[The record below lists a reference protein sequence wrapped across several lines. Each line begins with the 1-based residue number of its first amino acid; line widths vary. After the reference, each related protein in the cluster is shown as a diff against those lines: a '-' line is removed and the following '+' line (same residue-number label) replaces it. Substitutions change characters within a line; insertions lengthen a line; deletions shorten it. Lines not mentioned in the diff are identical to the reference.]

1 MIKMLSRAGLS
12 LCALALVGCD
22 LLNRP
27 SAAELNHCMTD
38 KWLGTANMPLSR
50 VVDWLDENGRR
61 TSWQK
66 MGPNTYALHIAYTDP
81 RANVVTEMVV
91 DISTDDAPAGKS
103 ACGPGRAVFERMNVN
118 GEIFGYKAA
127 AALFQQLIW
136 KANESH
142 PVGAPAAPA
151 QQPVEPAE
159 PATSNEMSLDEEAE
173 ADRQYYAEQN
183 EKALKRPIMITDD
196 KANLLCCITLRS
208 IMNKLD
214 AGGATVLISPSDD
227 GSVQLQVED
236 PRGQWRGWR
245 DYTLDFVPVSDGGP
259 LLLSKVVNA
268 GQVVAE
274 MDGSGPNSTDQLL
287 RDEFELKPT
296 GERAR

>member
-12 LCALALVGCD
+12 LCAFALVGCG

-66 MGPNTYALHIAYTDP
+66 TGPNTYALHIAYTDP
-81 RANVVTEMVV
+81 RTNVVTEMVV
-91 DISTDDAPAGKS
+91 DISNDDTPAGKS
-103 ACGPGRAVFERMNVN
+103 ACGPGKAVFERMSVN

-136 KANESH
+136 KANELN
-142 PVGAPAAPA
+142 PVSAPAAPA
-151 QQPVEPAE
+151 EQPVEPAE
-159 PATSNEMSLDEEAE
+159 PAPSNEMSLDEEAE
-173 ADRQYYAEQN
+173 ADREYYDDLS
-183 EKALKRPIMITDD
+183 EKALKSPIMITDD
-196 KANLLCCITLRS
+196 NATLLCCITLRS

-214 AGGATVLISPSDD
+214 AGGATVLISPADD

-236 PRGQWRGWR
+236 PMGQWRGWQ
-245 DYTLDFVPVSDGGP
+245 DYTLDFLPASDGGP
-259 LLLSKVVNA
+259 LRLSKVVSA

-274 MDGSGPNSTDQLL
+274 MDGSGPRSTDRLL
-287 RDEFELKPT
+287 RDQFKLGP
-296 GERAR
+296 AANQ